1 MTGQKYNW
9 IVPLVIAGMCAVFAA
24 VGILTWSVAVWPITV
39 LVLVGLVVWLQTHF
53 GHMDE

>member
-1 MTGQKYNW
+1 MTGKKYNW

-39 LVLVGLVVWLQTHF
+39 LVG
-53 GHMDE
+53 